1 MDMKTHSLM
10 SFGLSKRLT
19 VANLRV
25 FLALPYVFALY
36 IRVMSS
42 IRARAQA
49 HKVNPELKTRTE
61 EVQEGYNITPAK
73 EKNRVSAE

>member
-42 IRARAQA
+42 IRAQA